1 MQHIKPVEHKLILLT
16 GPMFS
21 GKSAVLIHRLHSLE
35 WYLTPAEIA
44 LYKSQSNT
52 QDSRVYSRN
61 GLTMPATKIASL
73 TEIPQ
78 LLTRVVG
85 IDELHMFN
93 QNVEEGVQYVVKMLD
108 IGKRVVVAGLNCD
121 YRGEPYA
128 IIEAF
133 KEIDG
138 VEVYPLKAVCSRC
151 GNFQGEYTQ
160 ILKRVGHL
168 LQPIVEG
175 LPPVLVED
183 TGLVY
188 QARCPK
194 CFVYKETSVSI

>member
-1 MQHIKPVEHKLILLT
+1 MEHKLILLT

-44 LYKSQSNT
+44 LYQSQSNT
-52 QDSRVYSRN
+52 YDDSQVHSRN

-93 QNVEEGVQYVVKMLD
+93 QDVEAGVQYIVKMLD
-108 IGKRVVVAGLNCD
+108 IGKRMVVAGLNCD

-133 KEIDG
+133 KGIEG
-138 VEVYPLKAVCSRC
+138 VEVYALKAVCSRC

-160 ILKRVGHL
+160 ILKQVGHL
-168 LQPIVEG
+168 LEPIVEG

-188 QARCPK
+188 QARCRK
-194 CFVYKETSVSI
+194 CFVRRETPVSA